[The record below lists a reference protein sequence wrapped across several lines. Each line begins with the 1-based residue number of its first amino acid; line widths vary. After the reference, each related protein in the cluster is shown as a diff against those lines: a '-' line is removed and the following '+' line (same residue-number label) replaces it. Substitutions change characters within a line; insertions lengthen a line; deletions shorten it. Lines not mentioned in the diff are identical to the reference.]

1 MLDSR
6 VDRGGQANLVPED
19 EEELVL
25 CQGRADVA
33 LQEDGEARHAR
44 DGSKLSSWK

>member
-1 MLDSR
+1 MDSR

-25 CQGRADVA
+25 RQGRGDVA
-33 LQEDGEARHAR
+33 VQTDGEARHP
-44 DGSKLSSWK
+44 

>member
-1 MLDSR
+1 MDSR

-25 CQGRADVA
+25 CQGWGDVA
-33 LQEDGEARHAR
+33 LQKDGEARHSR
-44 DGSKLSSWK
+44 DESKVSSWK